1 MYTLEYFGNDNYKVL
16 KFLYDIQIPI
26 ENTEEKY
33 IYLSQQEIANIIHFS
48 KTKINAIMQDLKRK
62 GFIDNYNK
70 KRGKYIRGKYIITD
84 IGKQVIELM
93 GKSR

>member
-1 MYTLEYFGNDNYKVL
+1 LYTLEYFGNDNYKVL

-33 IYLSQQEIANIIHFS
+33 IYLSQQEIANIIRFS

-70 KRGKYIRGKYIITD
+70 KRGKYIITD

>member
-33 IYLSQQEIANIIHFS
+33 IFLSQQEIANMVQFS

-62 GFIDNYNK
+62 GFIDNYK
-70 KRGKYIRGKYIITD
+70 KKRGKYIITD

>member
-70 KRGKYIRGKYIITD
+70 KRGKYIITD

-93 GKSR
+93 EKSR

>member
-16 KFLYDIQIPI
+16 KFLYDNQIPI

-33 IYLSQQEIANIIHFS
+33 IYLSQQEIANIIRFS

-62 GFIDNYNK
+62 GFIDNYK
-70 KRGKYIRGKYIITD
+70 KKRGKYIITD

-93 GKSR
+93 SKNR

>member
-1 MYTLEYFGNDNYKVL
+1 LYALEYFGNDNYKVL
-16 KFLYDIQIPI
+16 KFLYDNQIPI

-48 KTKINAIMQDLKRK
+48 KTKINAIMQELKRK
-62 GFIDNYNK
+62 GFIDNYK
-70 KRGKYIRGKYIITD
+70 KKRGKYIITD

-93 GKSR
+93 SKNR

>member
-33 IYLSQQEIANIIHFS
+33 ICLSQQEIANIIRFS

-70 KRGKYIRGKYIITD
+70 KRGKYIITD

-93 GKSR
+93 EKSR

>member
-33 IYLSQQEIANIIHFS
+33 IYLSQQEIANIIRFS
-48 KTKINAIMQDLKRK
+48 KTKINAIMQELKRK

-70 KRGKYIRGKYIITD
+70 KRGKYIITD

>member
-33 IYLSQQEIANIIHFS
+33 IYLSQQEIANIIRFS
-48 KTKINAIMQDLKRK
+48 KTKINAIMQNLKRK

-70 KRGKYIRGKYIITD
+70 KRGKYIITD

-93 GKSR
+93 EKSR

>member
-33 IYLSQQEIANIIHFS
+33 IYLSQQEIANIIRFS

-62 GFIDNYNK
+62 GFIDNYK
-70 KRGKYIRGKYIITD
+70 KKRGKYIITD

-93 GKSR
+93 EKSR

>member
-1 MYTLEYFGNDNYKVL
+1 MYNLEYFGNDNYKVL

-33 IYLSQQEIANIIHFS
+33 IFLSQQEIANIIHFS

-70 KRGKYIRGKYIITD
+70 KRGKYIITD

-93 GKSR
+93 EKSR

>member
-33 IYLSQQEIANIIHFS
+33 IYLSQQEIANIIRFS

-70 KRGKYIRGKYIITD
+70 KKGKYIITD

>member
-33 IYLSQQEIANIIHFS
+33 IYLSQQEIANIIRFS

-70 KRGKYIRGKYIITD
+70 KRGKYIITD

>member
-33 IYLSQQEIANIIHFS
+33 IFLSQQEIANIIHFS

-70 KRGKYIRGKYIITD
+70 KRGKYIITD

-93 GKSR
+93 SKNR

>member
-16 KFLYDIQIPI
+16 KFLYDNQIPI

-33 IYLSQQEIANIIHFS
+33 IHLSQQEIANIIHFS

-62 GFIDNYNK
+62 GFIDNYK
-70 KRGKYIRGKYIITD
+70 KKRGKYIITD

-93 GKSR
+93 SKNR

>member
-1 MYTLEYFGNDNYKVL
+1 MYKLEYFANDNYKVL

-26 ENTEEKY
+26 EKTEEKY
-33 IYLSQQEIANIIHFS
+33 IFLSQQEIANIIHFS
-48 KTKINAIMQDLKRK
+48 KTKINAIMQELREK

-70 KRGKYIRGKYIITD
+70 KRGKYIITD

>member
-33 IYLSQQEIANIIHFS
+33 IFLSQQEIANIIHFS

-70 KRGKYIRGKYIITD
+70 KRGKYIITD

-93 GKSR
+93 EKSR

>member
-16 KFLYDIQIPI
+16 KFLYDNQIPI

-48 KTKINAIMQDLKRK
+48 KTKINAIMQELKRK
-62 GFIDNYNK
+62 GFIDNYK
-70 KRGKYIRGKYIITD
+70 KKRGKYIITD

-93 GKSR
+93 SKNR

>member
-1 MYTLEYFGNDNYKVL
+1 MYNLEYFGNDNYKVL

-33 IYLSQQEIANIIHFS
+33 IFLSQQEIANIIHFS
-48 KTKINAIMQDLKRK
+48 KTKINAIMQELKRK

-70 KRGKYIRGKYIITD
+70 KRGKYIITD

-93 GKSR
+93 EKSR

>member
-33 IYLSQQEIANIIHFS
+33 IYLSQQEIANIIRFS

-70 KRGKYIRGKYIITD
+70 KRGKYIITD

-93 GKSR
+93 GKCR

>member
-70 KRGKYIRGKYIITD
+70 KRGKYIITD

-93 GKSR
+93 EKNR

>member
-16 KFLYDIQIPI
+16 KFLYDNQIPI

-48 KTKINAIMQDLKRK
+48 KTKINAIMQELKRK

-70 KRGKYIRGKYIITD
+70 KRGKYIITD

-93 GKSR
+93 EKSR

>member
-33 IYLSQQEIANIIHFS
+33 IYLSQQEIANIIRFS

-62 GFIDNYNK
+62 GFIDNYK
-70 KRGKYIRGKYIITD
+70 KKRGKYIITD

-93 GKSR
+93 ENSR

>member
-33 IYLSQQEIANIIHFS
+33 IFLSQQEIANIIHFS

-70 KRGKYIRGKYIITD
+70 KRGKYIITD

-93 GKSR
+93 EKNR

>member
-1 MYTLEYFGNDNYKVL
+1 MYTLEYFANDNYKVL
-16 KFLYDIQIPI
+16 KSLYDIQIPI

-33 IYLSQQEIANIIHFS
+33 IYLSQQEIANIIRFS

-70 KRGKYIRGKYIITD
+70 KRGKYIITD

>member
-16 KFLYDIQIPI
+16 KFLYDNQIPI

-33 IYLSQQEIANIIHFS
+33 IYLSQQEIANIIRFS

-70 KRGKYIRGKYIITD
+70 KRGKYIITD

-93 GKSR
+93 GKNR

>member
-1 MYTLEYFGNDNYKVL
+1 LYTLEYFGNDNYKVL

-33 IYLSQQEIANIIHFS
+33 IYLSQQEIANIIRFS

-70 KRGKYIRGKYIITD
+70 KKGKYIITD

>member
-1 MYTLEYFGNDNYKVL
+1 LYTLEYFGNDNYKVL
-16 KFLYDIQIPI
+16 KFLYDNQIPI

-33 IYLSQQEIANIIHFS
+33 IYLSQQEIANIIRFS

-70 KRGKYIRGKYIITD
+70 KRGKYIITD

-93 GKSR
+93 EKSR